1 MISFKGAHFPQE
13 VILVCVRW
21 YVAYPLSYRNIEEM
35 MAERGVVVDH
45 STLNRWV
52 IRFAPLL
59 EQEFRAR
66 KRLIGSS
73 WRMDETYIKVK
84 GEWKYLYR
92 AVDQE
97 GNTVDFL
104 LTARRDHK
112 AALRFFNKA
121 ISSNSDVT
129 RQLKINIDKS
139 GSNTAGIEG
148 YSYDEGA
155 YIEIRQCK
163 YLNNIVEQDH
173 RFIKK
178 KVAPTLGFKSFRAA
192 TATIAG
198 IELMHMIRK
207 GQMRKK
213 NAWPQT
219 PAHQFYSLAA

>member
-21 YVAYPLSYRNIEEM
+21 YVAYPLSYRDIEEM

-92 AVDQE
+92 AVDKE

-104 LTARRDHK
+104 LTARRDRK
-112 AALRFFNKA
+112 AALRFFSTDA
-121 ISSNSDVT
+121 
-129 RQLKINIDKS
+129 
-139 GSNTAGIEG
+139 
-148 YSYDEGA
+148 
-155 YIEIRQCK
+155 
-163 YLNNIVEQDH
+163 
-173 RFIKK
+173 
-178 KVAPTLGFKSFRAA
+178 
-192 TATIAG
+192 
-198 IELMHMIRK
+198 
-207 GQMRKK
+207 
-213 NAWPQT
+213 
-219 PAHQFYSLAA
+219 